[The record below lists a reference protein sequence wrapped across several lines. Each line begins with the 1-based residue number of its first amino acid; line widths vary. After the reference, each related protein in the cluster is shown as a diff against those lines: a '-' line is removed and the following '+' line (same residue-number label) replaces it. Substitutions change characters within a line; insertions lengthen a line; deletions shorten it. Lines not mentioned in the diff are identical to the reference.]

1 MGRTH
6 VDIIIHSESSSA
18 VVNAL
23 ADTAAT
29 FTKVPR
35 LVFDELGLEAAHEVE
50 VEIDDGRTT
59 RRQLA
64 LAEVEIDGVRRPV
77 LVSAGGD
84 REQPLVGYTTLET
97 LGFKVNTIAHR
108 LEPIPA
114 IEYAEGRLD
123 LLSLS

>member
-50 VEIDDGRTT
+50 VEIGDGRTI
-59 RRQLA
+59 RRQ

-84 REQPLVGYTTLET
+84 REQPLVAYTT
-97 LGFKVNTIAHR
+97 LGFKVNTVAHR

-114 IEYAEGRLD
+114 IEYPEGRLD

>member
-35 LVFDELGLEAAHEVE
+35 LVFDELGLEAAHKVE
-50 VEIDDGRTT
+50 VEIDDGRTI

-84 REQPLVGYTTLET
+84 REQPLVGYTTL
-97 LGFKVNTIAHR
+97 GFKVNTVAHR

>member
-1 MGRTH
+1 MRRTH

-35 LVFDELGLEAAHEVE
+35 LVFDELGLEAVHEVE
-50 VEIDDGRTT
+50 VEIGDGRTI

-64 LAEVEIDGVRRPV
+64 LAEIDGVRRPV

-97 LGFKVNTIAHR
+97 LGFKVNTVAHR
-108 LEPIPA
+108 LKPIPA

>member
-50 VEIDDGRTT
+50 VEIGDGRTI

-64 LAEVEIDGVRRPV
+64 LVEIDGVRRPV

-97 LGFKVNTIAHR
+97 LGFKVNTVAHR